1 MAIDR
6 DGSVTLK
13 NDIMFGDETFS
24 AGTIIESHS
33 DTKILRIGYAY
44 SLIND
49 SQKEFGV
56 MGGLHFSSFET
67 SISSRS
73 TGQMVSSNASTPL
86 PVIGLHGSVSLG
98 RRATLGARLQF
109 FRLDFDRYE
118 GSLSYATLDIQRRFG
133 DNFTIGIG
141 YNYYAMNLD
150 SRDNDIR
157 GTLENR
163 HHGPVLFVSA
173 GF

>member
-1 MAIDR
+1 
-6 DGSVTLK
+6 
-13 NDIMFGDETFS
+13 
-24 AGTIIESHS
+24 
-33 DTKILRIGYAY
+33 
-44 SLIND
+44 
-49 SQKEFGV
+49 
-56 MGGLHFSSFET
+56 
-67 SISSRS
+67 
-73 TGQMVSSNASTPL
+73 MVSSNASTPL
-86 PVIGLHGSVSLG
+86 PVIGLYGSLSLG
-98 RRATLGARLQF
+98 RQASLGARLQF

-118 GSLSYATLDIQRRFG
+118 GSLSYITLDIQRRFG
-133 DNFTIGIG
+133 DNFKIGIG